1 MPAMGPQEADE
12 MCGRL
17 SVSAQARV
25 SALSSGRPYLPSLGL
40 EQTVLPYPAMH
51 FLSPA
56 TCRRWASGSFPRVS
70 PSSPLALSPPCT
82 LPSLVEVV
90 SSTWLLGLDL
100 APPAPDP
107 RWDSSPKQTLLPT
120 WHQSPFPLGPLESHA

>member
-1 MPAMGPQEADE
+1 MRQTFCLSTGP
-12 MCGRL
+12 
-17 SVSAQARV
+17 S
-25 SALSSGRPYLPSLGL
+25 LSSLIRKTISAITGS
-40 EQTVLPYPAMH
+40 VLPYPAMH

-70 PSSPLALSPPCT
+70 PSSPLAPSPPCT